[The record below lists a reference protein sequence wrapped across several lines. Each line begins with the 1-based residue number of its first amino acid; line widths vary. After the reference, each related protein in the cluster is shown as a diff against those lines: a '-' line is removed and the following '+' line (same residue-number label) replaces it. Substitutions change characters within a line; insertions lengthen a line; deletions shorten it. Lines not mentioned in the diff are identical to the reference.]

1 MDAFDGLFV
10 CWSMIQTSVPQ
21 RRFHAGTRYRM
32 AVLRILAHRRI
43 RGRQVKASLLQQQS
57 GTQHASNCVKDA
69 AKEDLQYSSIMKFR
83 KP

>member
-1 MDAFDGLFV
+1 
-10 CWSMIQTSVPQ
+10 
-21 RRFHAGTRYRM
+21 M
-32 AVLRILAHRRI
+32 AVLRILSHRRI

-69 AKEDLQYSSIMKFR
+69 AKEDLHYSSIMKFR